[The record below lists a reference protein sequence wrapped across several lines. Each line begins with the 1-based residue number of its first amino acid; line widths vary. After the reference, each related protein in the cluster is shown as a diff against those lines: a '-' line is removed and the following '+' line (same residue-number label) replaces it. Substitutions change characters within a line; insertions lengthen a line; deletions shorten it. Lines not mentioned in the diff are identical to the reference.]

1 MKMQYLTISE
11 FCNNHKDEKFR
22 FIYTGVTDPLHGE
35 ILLSIEGQL
44 SDGYWENSIAMEK
57 YWKNEN
63 VIFDDEKNEFVIAV
77 PEKSGEWKMEPYR
90 YSYREQRMLKRN
102 KWYDNPFHKM
112 SDEKIL
118 NWFATKIK
126 QLVKAEEK
134 SNYGTNWENS
144 NYGTNWWN
152 ENPEREL
159 GYLGYDSVVKVQD
172 CKNLYKILKGGY

>member
-22 FIYTGVTDPLHGE
+22 FIYTGVTDALHGE
-35 ILLSIEGQL
+35 ILRSIEGQL

-102 KWYDNPFHKM
+102 KWYGNPFHEM

-134 SNYGTNWENS
+134 SNYGTNW
-144 NYGTNWWN
+144 WK

-159 GYLGYDSVVKVQD
+159 DYLGYDSIVKVQD
-172 CKNLYKILKGGY
+172 CKNLYKILKRGY

>member
-1 MKMQYLTISE
+1 MKMQYITINE

-35 ILLSIEGQL
+35 ILRSIEGQL

-77 PEKSGEWKMEPYR
+77 PKKSGEWKMEPYR

-102 KWYDNPFHKM
+102 KWYGNPFHEM

-118 NWFATKIK
+118 SWFATKIK

-134 SNYGTNWENS
+134 DNYG
-144 NYGTNWWN
+144 YGTNWWN